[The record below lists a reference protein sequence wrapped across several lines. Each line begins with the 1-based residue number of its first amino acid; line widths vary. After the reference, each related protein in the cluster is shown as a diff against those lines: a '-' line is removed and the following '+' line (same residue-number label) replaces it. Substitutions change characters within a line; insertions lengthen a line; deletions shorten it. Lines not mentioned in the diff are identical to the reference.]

1 MAGKPKSIKIDGV
14 EIKDHRTTFMTA
26 FLIALIAF
34 STGVL
39 AYHYIFMILPS
50 KPGCVSVSIK
60 DPGGKAI
67 KDAEVEIYLVIVIE
81 PEVVASG
88 KTGPGGKITFCDVF
102 EPNKE
107 YKVKV
112 IKAGEQL
119 WVGTFTTNER
129 STADVPIIVKQE
141 VA

>member
-1 MAGKPKSIKIDGV
+1 MVKIDGI
-14 EIKDHRTTFMTA
+14 EIIDHKKTFTGS

-39 AYHYIFMILPS
+39 AYHYIFMILPQ
-50 KPGCVSVSIK
+50 KPGCVTIAVK
-60 DPGGKAI
+60 DPGGNAI
-67 KDAEVEIYLVIVIE
+67 KDAEVEVYLVIIIE

-88 KTGPGGKITFCDVF
+88 KTGRGGKITFCDVF

-129 STADVPIIVKQE
+129 STADVPVIVRE
-141 VA
+141 